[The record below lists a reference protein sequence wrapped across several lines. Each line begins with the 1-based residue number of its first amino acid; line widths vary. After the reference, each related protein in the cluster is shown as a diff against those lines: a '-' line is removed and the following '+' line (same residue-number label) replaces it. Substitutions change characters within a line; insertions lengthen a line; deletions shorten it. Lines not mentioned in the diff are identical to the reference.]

1 MLGELIRRK
10 ITGREPVA
18 SEIGLEST
26 RFALTTD
33 VPRPTEDQ
41 IDQRLLSLLPVA
53 QLITDEWRDLC
64 RIRTI
69 SAGGLMGDTGGSHG
83 AGAAVVV
90 ELNSEQRIEASIL
103 WTRGTTIG
111 IKFNED
117 VDVREILAHRRP
129 RIGYRPRPTRL
140 AIRCGAT
147 VRIGRRYHRVEV
159 QDISLGG
166 IKLELHDSHCVG
178 KAVVVAVESLRPIKG
193 VVRWYQDGY
202 AGIVFNRPLRFED
215 LADWLGKRIEIAS
228 LYASTGP
235 LTYAPRQAGSGRST
249 IGFATGSYGGS
260 YGGST
265 RRR

>member
-10 ITGREPVA
+10 ITGHEAVPNDIA
-18 SEIGLEST
+18 LDST
-26 RFALTTD
+26 RFSLTTD
-33 VPRPTEDQ
+33 VPRPTEDA
-41 IDQRLLSLLPVA
+41 IDQRLLTSLPVA
-53 QLITDEWRDLC
+53 KLITDDWQDLC

-69 SAGGLMGDTGGSHG
+69 SAGGLMADTGACHG

-90 ELNSEQRIEASIL
+90 ELNSEQRIDATIL

-111 IKFNED
+111 VKFNED

-147 VRIGRRYHRVEV
+147 VRIGGHYHRVEV

-166 IKLELHDSHCVG
+166 IKLELHELACVG
-178 KAVVVAVESLRPIKG
+178 KTVVVAVESLRAVKG
-193 VVRWYQDGY
+193 VVRWYHDGY
-202 AGIVFNRPLRFED
+202 AGIVFQRPLRFEE
-215 LADWLGKRIEIAS
+215 LAEWLGKRIEIAS

-235 LTYAPRQAGSGRST
+235 LTHAPRAAGTGRST
-249 IGFATGSYGGS
+249 IGFSTGSYDVRP
-260 YGGST
+260 
-265 RRR
+265 RRG